1 MDKRKKPTAGKS
13 KKVTKTVK
21 KKSANVK
28 KADLKTDSL
37 KKVKKTDV
45 KKVQPK
51 PKKKTQLKKTLLQKT
66 KEQQDATLLYKN
78 LENKNVKL
86 HISYKAPEDLEN
98 FIKLAKCVDLK
109 QVDNLLNK
117 LGNHKYYLFCDNSNP
132 KPPLYSQVYHIY
144 KQLN

>member
-21 KKSANVK
+21 KKSSNVK
-28 KADLKTDSL
+28 KVDLKSNSL
-37 KKVKKTDV
+37 KKVHTNS

-51 PKKKTQLKKTLLQKT
+51 QKKSLQPKKTLLQKT
-66 KEQQDATLLYKN
+66 QEQLDATLLYKN

-86 HISYKAPEDLEN
+86 HISYKAPENLEN
-98 FIKLAKCVDLK
+98 FIKLAKCIDLK

-144 KQLN
+144 KQVN

>member
-21 KKSANVK
+21 KKSSNVK
-28 KADLKTDSL
+28 KVDLKSNSL
-37 KKVKKTDV
+37 KKVKTKS
-45 KKVQPK
+45 KKVKSRPK
-51 PKKKTQLKKTLLQKT
+51 NQTKPEKTLLQKT
-66 KEQQDATLLYKN
+66 QEQQDATLLYKN
-78 LENKNVKL
+78 LENKNIKL

-109 QVDNLLNK
+109 PVDNLLNK
-117 LGNHKYYLFCDNSNP
+117 LGYHKYYLFCDNSNP

-144 KQLN
+144 KQVN

>member
-21 KKSANVK
+21 KKSSNVK
-28 KADLKTDSL
+28 KVDLKSNSL
-37 KKVKKTDV
+37 KKVKTKS
-45 KKVQPK
+45 KKVK
-51 PKKKTQLKKTLLQKT
+51 SRPKKQTKPEKTLLQKT
-66 KEQQDATLLYKN
+66 QEQQDATLLYKN
-78 LENKNVKL
+78 LENKNIKL

-144 KQLN
+144 KQVN